1 MTSFYPVYCIARRR
15 GRPYDPRMISASA
28 FALLCPVCGGQ
39 VEKMGERRSRS
50 LFACTECDCDLI
62 VPTSAWDVA
71 RIKREQ
77 KWAVKRGE
85 INPLRRLFGAKPGV
99 ESRPATRPRQ

>member
-1 MTSFYPVYCIARRR
+1 MRRYPVDGIVRGRRR
-15 GRPYDPRMISASA
+15 SYDRRMNLPSA

-50 LFACTECDCDLI
+50 LFACTECDCDLVI
-62 VPTSAWDVA
+62 PTTAWEIA

-77 KWAVKRGE
+77 KWHVKRSTAG
-85 INPLRRLFGAKPGV
+85 PWRRLFGSGASVASGPG
-99 ESRPATRPRQ
+99 TGGD